1 MPVMALEPAA
11 YDSLREGGAV
21 IVALPFAM
29 ATVRQALGRAG
40 TLYGY
45 AAAQPGVREF
55 TGRGAAYGLPTRHG
69 QWVVRHYRRGG
80 AIAGMLGDR
89 YLRVGP
95 SRPMR
100 ELWASTAAR
109 SRGVPTPEVVA
120 AVSYPAGPFYRADL
134 ATRYVEDSVD
144 LAESVLGGGRAASEQ
159 RVEIWR
165 AAGALLRLAFAAGV
179 EHRDLNLRNIL
190 VQHRADGLPSAFLL
204 DLDRAVVHD
213 HAVSD
218 AVRSRM
224 IHRLQRSRRKLELA
238 AGVTTT
244 AAEQAVFEEAVR
256 GG

>member
-11 YDSLREGGAV
+11 YDSVREGGAV
-21 IVALPFAM
+21 IVALPSAM
-29 ATVRQALGRAG
+29 ATVRQALALAG

-55 TGRGAAYGLPTRHG
+55 TGRGAAYGVITHHG
-69 QWVVRHYRRGG
+69 HWVVRHYRRGG
-80 AIAGMLGDR
+80 AMAGVLDDR
-89 YLRVGP
+89 YLRLGA
-95 SRPMR
+95 SRPIR
-100 ELWASTAAR
+100 ELWASAAAR

-134 ATRYVEDSVD
+134 ATRYVEGSAD
-144 LAESVLGGGRAASEQ
+144 LAESVLGAGRGASEQ

-190 VQHRADGLPSAFLL
+190 IQQRDDGPPTAFLL

-213 HAVSD
+213 QAVSN
-218 AVRSRM
+218 AVQSRM
-224 IHRLQRSRRKLELA
+224 IQRLQRSRRKLESA
-238 AGVTTT
+238 AGVSTT
-244 AAEQAVFEEAVR
+244 AAELAVFEEAVR